1 MGQVDEDELVECYT
15 DNNCLQDAT
24 FVLMTR
30 RECCV
35 MNENRFSF
43 RSSEAGEACSVC
55 VGKYILLQLIT
66 LHTSC
71 KSVLNSDVK
80 CIDSSGILIATVI
93 LNVQIMS

>member
-1 MGQVDEDELVECYT
+1 MGQDPDELVECYT
-15 DNNCLQDAT
+15 DNNCQEDAT

-35 MNENRFSF
+35 MSENRFSF
-43 RSSEAGEACSVC
+43 RLEGSEPCNAC

-71 KSVLNSDVK
+71 KSVLNSEVK
-80 CIDSSGILIATVI
+80 C
-93 LNVQIMS
+93 MH